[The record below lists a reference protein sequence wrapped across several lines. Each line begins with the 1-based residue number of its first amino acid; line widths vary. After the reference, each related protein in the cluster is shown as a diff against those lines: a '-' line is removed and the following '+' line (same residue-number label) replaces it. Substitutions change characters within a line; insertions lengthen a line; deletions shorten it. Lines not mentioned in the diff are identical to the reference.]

1 MHSSMIGKI
10 EKARKYAEEPERI
23 SFQRFTLTF
32 SGDNDHHTVE
42 YDEGEWQCTCH
53 FFHGWQT
60 CSHVMGME
68 RILGVM
74 VSKQESPVKAAT

>member
-42 YDEGEWQCTCH
+42 YDEGGLAMHLSLFPWLADLQSRYGYGAH
-53 FFHGWQT
+53 IG
-60 CSHVMGME
+60 
-68 RILGVM
+68 RNGVQAGI
-74 VSKQESPVKAAT
+74 SS